1 MPAPDS
7 SRPADSGV
15 ESTIVPEA
23 EIVTI
28 VPVGTIL
35 ELARSNRESI
45 EALVRAH
52 KGLSVAVFGSTAR
65 GEDTEASD
73 IDLLVQFDEGSS
85 MFDLMELESEISA
98 LLGISVDVVSVGGLK
113 PRDEHIR
120 REAVP
125 L

>member
-1 MPAPDS
+1 M
-7 SRPADSGV
+7 
-15 ESTIVPEA
+15 TIVSEA
-23 EIVTI
+23 EIATI

-52 KGLSVAVFGSTAR
+52 KGSTVAVFGSAAR

-73 IDLLVQFDEGSS
+73 LDLLVQFNEGSS
-85 MFDLMELESEISA
+85 LFDLMELESELSA

-113 PRDEHIR
+113 PRDGHIR